1 MADKKIS
8 ELVELSTPVQSDVV
22 PIVDS
27 ATTKKITLKNL
38 VRTPVVAG
46 GNVTGSLSVDLSL
59 GNVFTFTLIGDV
71 DVTLENALDGE
82 RFYFIVTNAGSH
94 NVDSIAVTGGTFYGV
109 GSTVPNVTNNGTDVF
124 EAICVGNDIYMW
136 THKNMG

>member
-38 VRTPVVAG
+38 VRTPVVAA
-46 GNVTGSLSVDLSL
+46 GNVTGSLTVDLST
-59 GNVFTFTLIGDV
+59 GNVFTFTLVGNV
-71 DVTLENALDGE
+71 DVTLQNALDGE
-82 RFYFIVTNAGSH
+82 KFYFIVTNADSH

-109 GSTVPNVTNNGTDVF
+109 GYTVPNVTTNGIDVF
-124 EAICVGNDIYMW
+124 EAICVGSDIYMW

>member
-38 VRTPVVAG
+38 VRTPVVAA
-46 GNVTGSLSVDLSL
+46 GNVTGSLTVDLST
-59 GNVFTFTLIGDV
+59 GNVFTFTLVGNV

-82 RFYFIVTNAGSH
+82 KFYFIVTNADSH
-94 NVDSIAVTGGTFYGV
+94 NVDSIAVTDGTFYGV

-124 EAICVGNDIYMW
+124 EAICVGSDIYMW

>member
-38 VRTPVVAG
+38 VRKPVIAG
-46 GNVTGSLSVDLSL
+46 GNVTGSLTVDLST
-59 GNVFTFTLIGDV
+59 GNVFTFTLVGNV

-82 RFYFIVTNAGSH
+82 KFYFVVTNSGSH
-94 NVDSIAVTGGTFYGV
+94 NVDSITVTGGTFYGV
-109 GSTVPNVTNNGTDVF
+109 GSTVPNVTNNGIDVF
-124 EAICVGNDIYMW
+124 EAVCIGSDIYMW

>member
-38 VRTPVVAG
+38 VRKPVIAG
-46 GNVTGSLSVDLSL
+46 GDISGTVTVDLSV
-59 GNVFTFTLIGDV
+59 GNMFAFTLVGNV
-71 DVTLENALDGE
+71 DVTIENALDGE
-82 RFYFIVTNAGSH
+82 KFYFIVTNSGSN

-109 GSTVPNVTNNGTDVF
+109 GSTVPNVTNNGIDVF
-124 EAICVGNDIYMW
+124 EAICVGSDIYMW
-136 THKNMG
+136 SHKNMG